1 MQAQAMNDPNSHVFS
16 HSTMISFDG
25 RNGGQPRV
33 VEKSIRKSGDVK
45 ETRYCFSSNEFV
57 EI

>member
-1 MQAQAMNDPNSHVFS
+1 MNDPNSHVFS

-33 VEKSIRKSGDVK
+33 IEKSIRKSGDVK
-45 ETRYCFSSNEFV
+45 ETRYYYNSNL
-57 EI
+57 

>member
-1 MQAQAMNDPNSHVFS
+1 MQARAMNDPNSHVFS

-33 VEKSIRKSGDVK
+33 VEKSIRKTGDVQ
-45 ETRYCFSSNEFV
+45 ETRFILLAS
-57 EI
+57 